1 MKITIFLGAG
11 ASAAENLPIQNELFS
26 HYFKYILPKDK
37 NKKMNRELA
46 KFFKDLFFI
55 DVINDDVDKINFPTF
70 EEVLGVLDLAE
81 QKRESFKHYKTESYN
96 DSNNTSIS
104 YIRQCLIMLTAY
116 TLNNA
121 SSSSNNYHKM
131 LVSNLVKEG
140 LICDTNFIS
149 ANYDIHID
157 NAIGSLYDEKNLPI
171 MLNYGIDF
179 ANFNFNKNYWKK
191 PEGQMVNLY
200 KIHGS
205 LNWLYCPICNSITLT
220 PYEGGVMRIIEHIKQ
235 AECLNC
241 GELTVPIIVPPT
253 YFKNMSNVFLSTVWN
268 KSEKALRDSDVLIF
282 CGYSFPEADMHI
294 KYLLKRVQTS
304 RQKDNLK
311 ILVVNNHDKKRNSVM
326 EKEKNRYER
335 FLGKHVVYTDYS
347 FEDFAKDP
355 KKIIDLAKKI

>member
-1 MKITIFLGAG
+1 MNITIFLGAR

-26 HYFKYILPKDK
+26 QYFKYILPK
-37 NKKMNRELA
+37 NKDTRMNKELT

-55 DVINDDVDKINFPTF
+55 DVTSDVDSINFPTF

-81 QKRESFKHYKTESYN
+81 QKRESFKNYKSESYN
-96 DSNNTSIS
+96 DNNTSIS
-104 YIRQCLIMLTAY
+104 YIRQSLIMLTAY

-121 SSSSNNYHKM
+121 NSRSNSYHKLLLENLGKQNM
-131 LVSNLVKEG
+131 LQN
-140 LICDTNFIS
+140 TTFIS

-157 NAIGSLYDEKNLPI
+157 NAIASLYDANKFPV

-179 ANFNFNKNYWKK
+179 TNFNMSKNSWQK
-191 PEGQMVNLY
+191 PIEPMINLY

-205 LNWLYCPICNSITLT
+205 LNWLYCPICNSITIT
-220 PYEGGVMRIIEHIKQ
+220 PYEGGVMRIIENIKQ
-235 AECLNC
+235 AKCLNC
-241 GELTVPIIVPPT
+241 GELTIPIIVPPT

-268 KSEKALRDSDVLIF
+268 KSERALRESDLLIF

-304 RQKDNLK
+304 RLK
-311 ILVVNNHDKKRNSVM
+311 EKLKVIVVNNHAKKRNSLR

-335 FLGKHVVYTDYS
+335 FLGKDVVYTEYS
-347 FEDFAKDP
+347 FEEFAKNP
-355 KKIIDLAKKI
+355 KKIIDLAK